1 MDGEGQVSGPDHP
14 NPSATPVQTVRLR
27 YAKRGRL
34 RFASHRDVARVFER
48 ALRRA
53 GVPMALSQGYSPRPK
68 ISWQGAV
75 PTGVSSEAE
84 YVELQLAQRV
94 APEALLVQLRAALVP
109 GVEPL
114 DAVEAG
120 GAALSD
126 RLEVSR
132 WRLDFPGVP
141 AERLTVAVEQLMA
154 AEHVEVRRMGK
165 NGLRT
170 IDAREPLVGAD
181 VDGVLD
187 GARGGVQGDRDPA
200 REPDADDG
208 PKNADPYGIL
218 EVVVRQTTPAVRP
231 DDVLN
236 ALRVVADQALPDA
249 AEAIR
254 LEQGRLDDAGGFVDP
269 FAPDRATAGP
279 PRGSPAAG

>member
-1 MDGEGQVSGPDHP
+1 MSGPDHP
-14 NPSATPVQTVRLR
+14 NPSATPVQKVRLR

-34 RFASHRDVARVFER
+34 RFASHRDIARVFER

-53 GVPMALSQGYSPRPK
+53 GVPMAHSQGFSPRPK

-75 PTGVSSEAE
+75 PTGTSSEAE
-84 YVELQLAQRV
+84 YVELQLAERV
-94 APEALLVQLRAALVP
+94 DPSALLEQLRRALVA

-114 DAVEAG
+114 EAVEAG
-120 GAALSD
+120 GAALSE
-126 RLEVSR
+126 RLEASR

-141 AERLTVAVEQLMA
+141 VERLTAAVEQLLA
-154 AEHVEVRRMGK
+154 AERVEVRRMGK
-165 NGLRT
+165 NGQRVL
-170 IDAREPLVGAD
+170 DAREPLVSAEV
-181 VDGVLD
+181 VDGVP
-187 GARGGVQGDRDPA
+187 GGVRGTAPGDRDPA
-200 REPDADDG
+200 RGPDVDDG

-218 EVVVRQTTPAVRP
+218 VVVVRQTTPAVRP

-249 AEAIR
+249 AEVVR
-254 LEQGRLDDAGGFVDP
+254 LQQGRLDDAGGLVDP

-279 PRGSPAAG
+279 RRGSLAAG

>member
-1 MDGEGQVSGPDHP
+1 MSGPDHP
-14 NPSATPVQTVRLR
+14 NPSATPVQKVRLR

-53 GVPMALSQGYSPRPK
+53 GVPMAHSQGYSPRPK

-84 YVELQLAQRV
+84 YVELQLARRV
-94 APEALLVQLRAALVP
+94 DPGVLLEQLRAALVA
-109 GVEPL
+109 GIEPL

-126 RLEVSR
+126 RLEVGR

-141 AERLTVAVEQLMA
+141 VERLTAAVEQLLA
-154 AEHVEVRRMGK
+154 AERVEVQRMGK

-170 IDAREPLVGAD
+170 LDARGPLVSAE
-181 VDGVLD
+181 VLD
-187 GARGGVQGDRDPA
+187 GARATAPGGRDPA
-200 REPDADDG
+200 REPDVDDG

-218 EVVVRQTTPAVRP
+218 VVVVRQTTPAVRP

-249 AEAIR
+249 EAIR
-254 LEQGRLDDAGGFVDP
+254 LEQGRLDDAGGLVDP

-279 PRGSPAAG
+279 RRGSPAAG

>member
-1 MDGEGQVSGPDHP
+1 VSGPDHP
-14 NPSATPVQTVRLR
+14 NPSAAPVQKVRLR

-53 GVPMALSQGYSPRPK
+53 GVPMAHSQGFSPRPK

-84 YVELQLAQRV
+84 YVELQLARRV
-94 APEALLVQLRAALVP
+94 DPQVLLEQLRAALVT

-114 DAVEAG
+114 EAG
-120 GAALSD
+120 EAALSDRLGD

-141 AERLTVAVEQLMA
+141 VERLTAAVEQLLA
-154 AEHVEVRRMGK
+154 AEHVEVQRMGK
-165 NGLRT
+165 NGLRAL
-170 IDAREPLVGAD
+170 DVREPLVSAD
-181 VDGVLD
+181 VVD
-187 GARGGVQGDRDPA
+187 GALHGGRGTALGDRDPA

-218 EVVVRQTTPAVRP
+218 VVVVRQTTPAVRP

-249 AEAIR
+249 EAIR
-254 LEQGRLDDAGGFVDP
+254 LEQGRLDDEGGLVDP

-279 PRGSPAAG
+279 RRGSPAAG

>member
-1 MDGEGQVSGPDHP
+1 MSGPDHP
-14 NPSATPVQTVRLR
+14 NPSAAPVQKVRLR

-53 GVPMALSQGYSPRPK
+53 GVPMAHSQGFSPRPK

-84 YVELQLAQRV
+84 YVELQLARRV
-94 APEALLVQLRAALVP
+94 DPQVLLEQLRAALVT

-114 DAVEAG
+114 EAVEAG

-141 AERLTVAVEQLMA
+141 VERLTAAVEQLLA
-154 AEHVEVRRMGK
+154 AEHVEVQRMGK
-165 NGLRT
+165 NGLRAL
-170 IDAREPLVGAD
+170 DVREPLVSAEV
-181 VDGVLD
+181 VDGALH
-187 GARGGVQGDRDPA
+187 GGRGTALGDRDPA

-218 EVVVRQTTPAVRP
+218 VVVVRQTTPAVRP

-249 AEAIR
+249 EAIR
-254 LEQGRLDDAGGFVDP
+254 LEQGRLDDEGGLVDP

-279 PRGSPAAG
+279 RRGSPAAG